1 MPLRDL
7 FLHRRRPLIALASIV
22 LVLAF
27 GFVWTPL
34 LWLGQFGLGAFAIA
48 LVADAFLLA
57 RADLSV
63 SRELD
68 ERLSIGDENPGV
80 WTIRSTADLDVSL
93 VDEWPVEV
101 DAFGA
106 PDDVTIGAGE
116 TTRIGFVVR
125 PTRRG
130 RLGFGTV
137 RVFARTRIGL
147 LERRFSG
154 TAGFESTVYPAFLAM
169 RRYELMAATQHLDLI
184 GVKRIRRP
192 GASTTFEHVRDY
204 VVGDDI
210 RSVNWKATARRGD
223 LMVNQYQ
230 EERAQPIYSL
240 VDLGRTMALPF
251 DGLSLLDHSLNAALV
266 LSAIALRRHDHAGV
280 MTFGKTPQQ
289 VVGASA
295 RPGQMNT
302 ILEALYDAEP
312 SEGESDVEALYYH
325 VRRTVKRRSLLLV
338 FSNFETRSALRRQRN
353 ALVAMARQ
361 HVVLCVF
368 FRNPLLR
375 DVGSQ
380 MEGLDRVYAQTIAA
394 HVAMEKEQ
402 MATEL
407 RRAGVGT
414 LLTAPEHL
422 SADVLN
428 AYLSLKASGRI

>member
-7 FLHRRRPLIALASIV
+7 FLHRQRPLIALAVIAIV
-22 LVLAF
+22 LTL

-34 LWLGQFGLGAFAIA
+34 LWLGQIGLVGFAAA
-48 LVADAFLLA
+48 LATDAMLLA
-57 RADLSV
+57 RADVSV
-63 SRELD
+63 RRELD
-68 ERLSIGDENPGV
+68 ERLSIGDENAGV
-80 WTIRSTADLDVSL
+80 WTIQSTANLDLSVI
-93 VDEWPVEV
+93 DEWPREV
-101 DAFGA
+101 DAFAA
-106 PDDVTIGAGE
+106 PDDLAIGAGE
-116 TTRIGFVVR
+116 TRRIGFWVR
-125 PTRRG
+125 PTQRG
-130 RLGFGTV
+130 RLAFGV
-137 RVFARTRIGL
+137 VHVFARSRIGL

-154 TAGFESTVYPAFLAM
+154 PGGSESTVYPAFLAM

-210 RSVNWKATARRGD
+210 RSVNWKATARRGE
-223 LMVNQYQ
+223 LMINQYQ

-240 VDLGRTMALPF
+240 VDVGRTMALPF

-280 MTFGKTPQQ
+280 MTFGRTPQQ
-289 VVGASA
+289 IVGASA
-295 RPGQMNT
+295 RPGQMNA
-302 ILEALYDAEP
+302 ILEALYDAQA
-312 SEGESDVEALYYH
+312 SEGESDIEALYYH
-325 VRRTVKRRSLLLV
+325 VRRMVKRRSLLLV

-375 DVGSQ
+375 DVGNEL
-380 MEGLDRVYAQTIAA
+380 EGLDRVYAQTIASY
-394 HVAMEKEQ
+394 VAMEKEQ
-402 MATEL
+402 MASEL